1 MKSRFFYHCRHSPSS
16 VATTWKNLALL
27 IPEIFYACEN
37 VCMHLYF
44 IQDIHTRYYRCRF
57 IISLKP
63 RLRAVSE
70 YVLSQKSAFI
80 RNSIKHLAAE
90 MAFRRARLSPFKCFG
105 GFMIYSL

>member
-16 VATTWKNLALL
+16 EATTRKNLALL

-44 IQDIHTRYYRCRF
+44 THTHTRYYRCRF

-63 RLRAVSE
+63 RLRTVSE
-70 YVLSQKSAFI
+70 YVLSQKSAIF

-90 MAFRRARLSPFKCFG
+90 MAFRGARLSPFKCLG